1 MSKKKFRNSTS
12 NTTEPT
18 MTDTTQ
24 DQNVQDA
31 PAESQVV
38 ETAQQVTEQVQQNTE
53 VVQQTVQEEQKAPEV
68 VQPVVEPKL
77 EVKTEVQA
85 APQVQQKPVQQPTQV
100 KKQNFLNID
109 DYLIDLKENGTT
121 TQKNLIAALDKY
133 LEDLKPR
140 KPIANNKGADT
151 QYLFW
156 KTLWSVV
163 EHSTQEEF
171 KSLWTIVLA
180 YFDKYK
186 NDAFNER
193 YVYRFAEYWNANVDE
208 LTAFQRLLNLI
219 HLTADPKQRSLG
231 LKQVNVDKSLEM
243 IFSEQGR
250 QKVLNFY
257 H

>member
-1 MSKKKFRNSTS
+1 MTDINQDQSIQDSPADSQVTK
-12 NTTEPT
+12 TTE
-18 MTDTTQ
+18 
-24 DQNVQDA
+24 
-31 PAESQVV
+31 QVV
-38 ETAQQVTEQVQQNTE
+38 EQVQQNTE
-53 VVQQTVQEEQKAPEV
+53 AVQETVQEEQKAPEV
-68 VQPVVEPKL
+68 VQEAVVAEPKL

-85 APQVQQKPVQQPTQV
+85 VPQVQQKPVQQPTQA

-109 DYLIDLKENGTT
+109 DYINDLKQNGTT

-133 LEDLKPR
+133 LDDMKPR

-151 QYLFW
+151 QHLFW
-156 KTLWSVV
+156 KTLWSVI
-163 EHSTQEEF
+163 EHSSQEEF

-180 YFDKYK
+180 YFDKFK

-208 LTAFQRLLNLI
+208 LSAYQRLLNLI
-219 HLTADPKQRSLG
+219 HLTADPKQRTLG
-231 LKQVNVDKSLEM
+231 LKQVNVDKSLEL

-250 QKVLNFY
+250 QKVLSFY

>member
-1 MSKKKFRNSTS
+1 
-12 NTTEPT
+12 
-18 MTDTTQ
+18 MTDNTQ
-24 DQNVQDA
+24 DQNIQDTSV
-31 PAESQVV
+31 ENQVT
-38 ETAQQVTEQVQQNTE
+38 ETTQPVTEQVQQNAV
-53 VVQQTVQEEQKAPEV
+53 VVQETAQEEQKAPEV
-68 VQPVVEPKL
+68 VQQAVVEPKL

-85 APQVQQKPVQQPTQV
+85 APQVQQKPVQQQTQA

-109 DYLIDLKENGTT
+109 DYLNDIKENGTI

-140 KPIANNKGADT
+140 KPVANNKGADT

-156 KTLWSVV
+156 KTLWSVI
-163 EHSTQEEF
+163 EHSGQDEF

-180 YFDKYK
+180 YFDKFK

-231 LKQVNVDKSLEM
+231 LKQVNVDKSLELM
-243 IFSEQGR
+243 FSEQGR
-250 QKVLNFY
+250 QKVLSFY

>member
-1 MSKKKFRNSTS
+1 
-12 NTTEPT
+12 

-38 ETAQQVTEQVQQNTE
+38 ENTEQVTEQVQNTE
-53 VVQQTVQEEQKAPEV
+53 TVQEEQKAPEV
-68 VQPVVEPKL
+68 IQEAVVEPKL

-85 APQVQQKPVQQPTQV
+85 APQVQQKPVQQPAQA

-109 DYLIDLKENGTT
+109 DYINDLKENGTIA
-121 TQKNLIAALDKY
+121 QKNLIAALDKY

-140 KPIANNKGADT
+140 KPVANNKGADT

-156 KTLWSVV
+156 KTLWSVI
-163 EHSTQEEF
+163 EHSAQEEF

-180 YFDKYK
+180 YFDKFK

-219 HLTADPKQRSLG
+219 HLTADPKQRNLG
-231 LKQVNVDKSLEM
+231 LKQVNVDKSLEL

-250 QKVLNFY
+250 QKVLSFY